1 MTSTRR
7 TWLNSYLQK
16 RSLDGELPDG
26 LRPIL
31 EALRY
36 REENMAIKAGAT
48 LGFCGLMIA
57 SILVQMAAPT
67 ESMIFVSR
75 ESPWAF
81 FAKWGLMLLLLS
93 SFMTLISITWG
104 RPRYSDD
111 TELALKEMARTIA
124 HKRFIRAT
132 AGFVCLAGA
141 VFAAICLLGP
151 LLAAE
156 MPFPLSQAFQQLHL

>member
-1 MTSTRR
+1 MVSVRNG
-7 TWLNSYLQK
+7 WLQSYLQR
-16 RSLDGELPDG
+16 RSLDGELPAD
-26 LRPIL
+26 LRAIL

-36 REENMAIKAGAT
+36 REENMAIKSGAT

-57 SILVQMAAPT
+57 SVLVQMAAPP
-67 ESMIFVSR
+67 ESMIFVSA

-111 TELALKEMARTIA
+111 TESALKELALTIS
-124 HKRFIRAT
+124 HKRLLRGT
-132 AGFVCLAGA
+132 AGFICLSGS
-141 VFAAICLLGP
+141 VLAAICLLGP
-151 LLAAE
+151 LLAVDV
-156 MPFPLSQAFQQLHL
+156 PFPFEGAMMQLR